1 MPGTSSVA
9 GLWIV
14 GSGQW
19 DMGDRYGD
27 LMVPGGQGCKQGCP
41 NIEQAAGPRPRGG
54 AGEGFL
60 SISKYLRLKSSD
72 LHALR
77 PEASADFI

>member
-19 DMGDRYGD
+19 DMGDSEDHG
-27 LMVPGGQGCKQGCP
+27 MVPGGQDCKKVSRTR
-41 NIEQAAGPRPRGG
+41 EQAAGPRPRGG
-54 AGEGFL
+54 VGEGFL
-60 SISKYLRLKSSD
+60 SISKYLRT
-72 LHALR
+72 
-77 PEASADFI
+77 